1 MSVGSHLSEAG
12 MKHAE
17 FALCR
22 GLWTSPSTVDF
33 HDAITIPR
41 HDAGL
46 NCWFYLAWE
55 WYNTVR
61 IEHGSLLWRLL
72 GNCDILWFSASFF
85 YRSFGCGFST
95 TLLGY
100 ARASPGYLTSQ
111 VLISTSRIISPRFGR
126 DPSPPSRVLAVLEA
140 RICPWSS
147 SFPGTSSWWY
157 HRYCM
162 VTVPISQPLRSG
174 TQIPCYD
181 DSGVPRQR
189 STGNSFEFLNGLCLG
204 SEASSVL
211 IFLHC
216 LSISICFLYWSGWD
230 EDV

>member
-1 MSVGSHLSEAG
+1 MIQHCPDRTWL
-12 MKHAE
+12 
-17 FALCR
+17 
-22 GLWTSPSTVDF
+22 TSMENIGELRYT
-33 HDAITIPR
+33 AIR
-41 HDAGL
+41 
-46 NCWFYLAWE
+46 C
-55 WYNTVR
+55 V
-61 IEHGSLLWRLL
+61 
-72 GNCDILWFSASFF
+72 FF

-100 ARASPGYLTSQ
+100 ATASPGYLTSQ
-111 VLISTSRIISPRFGR
+111 VLISTRINSPRFRR
-126 DPSPPSRVLAVLEA
+126 DPSPPSRVLAALEA

-189 STGNSFEFLNGLCLG
+189 STGNSLEFLNGLCLG

-216 LSISICFLYWSGWD
+216 LSISICFLY
-230 EDV
+230 